1 LRQTPKAVRLARPGI
16 ARAAAQTGDKAKAR
30 EAYGKLV
37 TLASADA
44 DRPELSEA
52 KAFPVN

>member
-52 KAFPVN
+52 KASR